1 MKLVLSPLDSAIETA
16 TLPRII
22 TSRTNLVATDDRRTV
37 EQTIG
42 GNVSI
47 IEGRDLVL
55 TCPVEGVPLPTTTWL
70 FNGLPVKISDT
81 LEIDEVTGHLKIIEM
96 TPEDDGVYTC
106 VATNIAGE
114 TSEDSYTTVLGK

>member
-22 TSRTNLVATDDRRTV
+22 TSRTNLVAIDDRRTV

-55 TCPVEGVPLPTTTWL
+55 TCPVEGLAVV
-70 FNGLPVKISDT
+70 VKCR
-81 LEIDEVTGHLKIIEM
+81 HHEM
-96 TPEDDGVYTC
+96 G
-106 VATNIAGE
+106 
-114 TSEDSYTTVLGK
+114 